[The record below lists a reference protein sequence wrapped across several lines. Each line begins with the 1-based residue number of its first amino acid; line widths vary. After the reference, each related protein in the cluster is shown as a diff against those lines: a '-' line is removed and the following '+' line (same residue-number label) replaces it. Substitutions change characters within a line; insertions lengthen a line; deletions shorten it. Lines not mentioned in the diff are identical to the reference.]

1 MYMVALEEV
10 LYYMFLSEN
19 QTINFNKHYFQ
30 LVQLKTAP
38 Q

>member
-10 LYYMFLSEN
+10 LYYMFLSEK
-19 QTINFNKHYFQ
+19 QTINSNKHCFQ

>member
-1 MYMVALEEV
+1 MFMVALEEV
-10 LYYMFLSEN
+10 LYYEFLSEN
-19 QTINFNKHYFQ
+19 QTINSHKHCFQ